1 MKGSKN
7 NLSRIKKNSL
17 AIIIIALI
25 VLLCLSYLF
34 FKVGNA
40 ESKAEDESMPVIKI
54 SILNGCGIDD
64 AAREVKEYLINKS
77 NCNLDII
84 SWKNADNDMFI
95 YGKSIIVIKKY
106 DEKKMDHLMKTTGIQ
121 RKIFALDA
129 NTIEEFQIILGK
141 DYRKYF
147 N

>member
-17 AIIIIALI
+17 AIIITALI

-40 ESKAEDESMPVIKI
+40 ESKAEDESMPFIKI
-54 SILNGCGIDD
+54 SILNGCGIDN

-77 NCNLDII
+77 DCNLDII
-84 SWKNADNDMFI
+84 SWKNVDNDMFI

-106 DEKKMDHLMKTTGIQ
+106 DKKKMDHLMKATGVQ
-121 RKIFALDA
+121 RKIIALDA